1 VNPVVT
7 KPDGQYLTEYRG
19 LVMSAHDI
27 VEVSDKLLNSFP
39 DLTKEFVGML
49 VGLMVESGFTVER
62 ARDAIKHVCATCE
75 YPRPTMAKF
84 LGFDRSTK
92 LYTYNEMNLFILNNH
107 GYKTDN
113 FERIAELNKW
123 VMK

>member
-1 VNPVVT
+1 MTPHDVV
-7 KPDGQYLTEYRG
+7 
-19 LVMSAHDI
+19 A
-27 VEVSDKLLNSFP
+27 VSHRIAQSFP
-39 DLTKEFVGML
+39 DLSPEYIT
-49 VGLMVESGFTVER
+49 GLMQLMIEDQFTIDR
-62 ARDAIKHVCATCE
+62 ANDAVSHVLRTCE

-84 LGFDRSTK
+84 LGFDRSQK